1 MKKLFVIHDSIN
13 NIKNQESQEILSF
26 NNKKNF
32 EKNNSSIKFGEN
44 QANITN
50 PIQSTI
56 FNSSSKSRNFSLN
69 IPTTEPSSPFNLNTP
84 SDSNTEKNEF
94 LGKKIKLQFNIV
106 KEENTKS
113 NNIQSLD
120 EKEIKN
126 SEKNY
131 FLKIGNSTDIKII
144 KKNNR
149 REKRLCLKEGR
160 WSFDEHIKFIEA
172 LVKYGK
178 NWKYIQNYVG
188 TRSTSQVRSHAQKFL
203 LKLKMIKNSNLVF
216 DFANN
221 NIKNLSHVI
230 REIKQKKKNNI
241 DENVYIINT
250 LISLSK
256 TISNENNEL
265 NQNIR
270 KFRKFKK
277 DQKIKK
283 EENQSNYKLN
293 NDKNELCA
301 NNYGV
306 FINNESNQIELKEPE
321 IKEESEEK
329 KITHIENVNEVKYS
343 NLNENNLTKDENKLL
358 IKEEITKLIEDDP
371 LENNDCFNI
380 SNKQLC
386 FDDDIAFYL
395 DDLEFINYNNNS
407 LREKNYYYNIFFES
421 MINKQ
426 FFS

>member
-1 MKKLFVIHDSIN
+1 
-13 NIKNQESQEILSF
+13 
-26 NNKKNF
+26 
-32 EKNNSSIKFGEN
+32 
-44 QANITN
+44 
-50 PIQSTI
+50 
-56 FNSSSKSRNFSLN
+56 
-69 IPTTEPSSPFNLNTP
+69 
-84 SDSNTEKNEF
+84 
-94 LGKKIKLQFNIV
+94 
-106 KEENTKS
+106 
-113 NNIQSLD
+113 
-120 EKEIKN
+120 
-126 SEKNY
+126 
-131 FLKIGNSTDIKII
+131 
-144 KKNNR
+144 
-149 REKRLCLKEGR
+149 
-160 WSFDEHIKFIEA
+160 
-172 LVKYGK
+172 
-178 NWKYIQNYVG
+178 
-188 TRSTSQVRSHAQKFL
+188 
-203 LKLKMIKNSNLVF
+203 MIRNSNLAF

-256 TISNENNEL
+256 TISNENNGL

-293 NDKNELCA
+293 NDKNELCT

-371 LENNDCFNI
+371 LENNDCFNF
-380 SNKQLC
+380 Q
-386 FDDDIAFYL
+386 
-395 DDLEFINYNNNS
+395 IN
-407 LREKNYYYNIFFES
+407 NYAL
-421 MINKQ
+421 MMT
-426 FFS
+426 